1 MNGPPVRFNPEEALG
16 TLNRHGVL
24 YALIGGLGA
33 RTHGAPLIT
42 SDVDVLPR
50 NDRENLDRLVAAL
63 REMDAHLRVVDTPAD
78 FDVPW
83 DARSFTLATT
93 PTFTTRHGN
102 LDVFLRPDGLEAGWT
117 AVADG
122 VTTVELGDGVEVPV
136 ASLADIIRSKEAA
149 GRPKDLAALPMLREL
164 QLALDAEAEDEKA

>member
-1 MNGPPVRFNPEEALG
+1 MAMPPDFDAAAILA
-16 TLNRHGVL
+16 TLDRHRVVFAVIGGMGAILHGV
-24 YALIGGLGA
+24 
-33 RTHGAPLIT
+33 PLST
-42 SDVDVLPR
+42 WDVDVLPR
-50 NDRENLDRLVAAL
+50 NDRENLDRLVSAL
-63 REMDAHLRVVDTPAD
+63 REMDARLRVVDDPAD
-78 FDVPW
+78 LDVPW

-93 PTFTTRHGN
+93 ITFTTRHGN
-102 LDVFLRPDGLEAGWT
+102 LDVSLRPDGLEAGWS

-164 QLALDAEAEDEKA
+164 QLALEAEAEDEKE

>member
-1 MNGPPVRFNPEEALG
+1 M
-16 TLNRHGVL
+16 
-24 YALIGGLGA
+24 
-33 RTHGAPLIT
+33 
-42 SDVDVLPR
+42 
-50 NDRENLDRLVAAL
+50 
-63 REMDAHLRVVDTPAD
+63 
-78 FDVPW
+78 
-83 DARSFTLATT
+83 
-93 PTFTTRHGN
+93 
-102 LDVFLRPDGLEAGWT
+102 FLRPDGLEAGWT